1 MTDTVMPTRTS
12 SDYPRFQPG
21 SSCIEGKTTMSGI
34 TSGDDYSLLFSG
46 TWSASDTASSML
58 TTLYSGSGAT
68 TGSGTAV
75 SSGNPILDLKLAEQN

>member
-1 MTDTVMPTRTS
+1 
-12 SDYPRFQPG
+12 
-21 SSCIEGKTTMSGI
+21 
-34 TSGDDYSLLFSG
+34 LFSG